1 MRSDDFL
8 DFKDIDTETASM
20 GRLYKQVA
28 NSLGRESPYRPLNV
42 MAKPSAL
49 QGKVPED
56 IDQITRLTNPNPS
69 DRDAKEMWAIW
80 LSKVVWAEFENA
92 SRLETLL
99 WAHREAIKSGDD
111 SSASRLKSYISR
123 EYTGPDADLPA
134 DALEARAECIRF
146 CRNYKAMPPDWRR
159 VGWGLNDPAYVGSKT
174 PKMPA
179 KKKSVSEWE
188 DW

>member
-1 MRSDDFL
+1 MKSDDFL
-8 DFKDIDTETASM
+8 DFQEMEQETDAMGKLYKHVVASLGGNSPYAPLKVM
-20 GRLYKQVA
+20 GR
-28 NSLGRESPYRPLNV
+28 
-42 MAKPSAL
+42 PSAL
-49 QGKVPED
+49 QGRVPED
-56 IDQITRLTNPNPS
+56 VDQICRLTNPSPH

-99 WAHREAIKSGDD
+99 WAHREAVKADD
-111 SSASRLKSYISR
+111 GASASRLKSFI
-123 EYTGPDADLPA
+123 EGEFGVDELPEG
-134 DALEARAECIRF
+134 ALDARAQCIRL
-146 CRNYKAMPPDWRR
+146 CRNYKAMPADWRR
-159 VGWGLNDPAYVGSKT
+159 VGWGLNDPAYAGAKT